1 MVVGAQSI
9 LLGYPS
15 SLDAQSGE
23 LCASDFTSF
32 LPQLGTISWDVVTCI
47 PDGSSLFS

>member
-1 MVVGAQSI
+1 MVGAQSV

-23 LCASDFTSF
+23 LCASDFISF
-32 LPQLGTISWDVVTCI
+32 LPQLGTSSWNDVTCI